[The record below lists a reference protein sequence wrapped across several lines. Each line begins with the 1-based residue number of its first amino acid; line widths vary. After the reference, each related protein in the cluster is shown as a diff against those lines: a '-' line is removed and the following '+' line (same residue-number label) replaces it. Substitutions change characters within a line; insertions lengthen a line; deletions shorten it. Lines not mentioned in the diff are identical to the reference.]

1 MLSLLLFLTFHIFI
15 YSSSLTNNITIID
28 LSNGFDKFE
37 KNSAKLLRFQV
48 QELINKIDKCFEKE
62 SKSWF
67 KNFAHFLR
75 HDSISSSD
83 ICEYYHKF
91 TAALKNRFGLEGNE
105 MNMSHEDFILVC
117 NEIRERINSV
127 EGLMEHI
134 KEFFNKKLTE
144 KDVKLFD

>member
-1 MLSLLLFLTFHIFI
+1 MLSLLPFLIFHIFI
-15 YSSSLTNNITIID
+15 YSSSITNNITIID
-28 LSNGFDKFE
+28 LSNGFDRFE
-37 KNSAKLLRFQV
+37 KNSAKLFRFQV

-67 KNFAHFLR
+67 KNFAHFFR
-75 HDSISSSD
+75 HDSINSSD

-91 TAALKNRFGLEGNE
+91 TSALKNRFGLEGKE

-134 KEFFNKKLTE
+134 KEFFNEKLTKE
-144 KDVKLFD
+144 DVKLFD